1 MSTYSRTQESLQR
14 NLYGIN
20 NKVQKFFDINRKL
33 IIFFLLG
40 LILIGFGVLLYKTD
54 IFSSGDKV
62 EVLNNVTEPRDS
74 KSEIVVEIAGAVIK
88 PGVYKL
94 PFGSRID
101 DLLIISGGLSQDA
114 NRNWVEKNINRAAKL
129 IDGQKLYIYHSDEIS
144 AKDSG
149 GIKLDQGVLGVNN
162 GGLVNINTSDQKELE
177 SLVGIGPVY
186 AQNIIEHRPYSNL
199 EELVSK
205 GAISQKVF
213 DKIKNDITN

>member
-1 MSTYSRTQESLQR
+1 M
-14 NLYGIN
+14 
-20 NKVQKFFDINRKL
+20 QKFFDINRKL

-54 IFSSGDKV
+54 IFSPGDKV
-62 EVLNNVTEPRDS
+62 EVLNNVTEPQDNN
-74 KSEIVVEIAGAVIK
+74 SEVVVEIAGAVIK

-94 PFGSRID
+94 TFGSRID

-114 NRNWVEKNINRAAKL
+114 SRNWVEKNINRAAKL
-129 IDGQKLYIYHSDEIS
+129 IDGQKIYIYHSDEIS

-149 GIKLDQGVLGVNN
+149 GIKLDQGVLGADN
-162 GGLVNINTSDQKELE
+162 GGLVNINTSDQKGLE
-177 SLVGIGPVY
+177 SLVGIRPVY

>member
-1 MSTYSRTQESLQR
+1 MQIFEQIKF
-14 NLYGIN
+14 LYKN
-20 NKVQKFFDINRKL
+20 NQKL
-33 IIFFLLG
+33 IIFLLLG

-54 IFSSGDKV
+54 IFSPGDKV
-62 EVLNNVTEPRDS
+62 EVLNNVTEPQDNN
-74 KSEIVVEIAGAVIK
+74 SEVVVEIAGAVIK
-88 PGVYKL
+88 PGVYRL

-114 NRNWVEKNINRAAKL
+114 SRNWVEKNINRAAKL
-129 IDGQKLYIYHSDEIS
+129 IDGQKIYIYHSDEIS

-149 GIKLDQGVLGVNN
+149 GIKLDQGVLGADS
-162 GGLVNINTSDQKELE
+162 GGLVNINTSDQKGLEL
-177 SLVGIGPVY
+177 LVGIGPVY